1 MERAGYL
8 AVDFTSSTHM
18 AVSVR
23 YHREDPFV
31 RIRLARAAMPTTP
44 LGFITTGMRFISWD
58 RSPES
63 VMRLAFRLIVRHGI
77 SRIQISEP
85 MNDTSATLRAARLA
99 REEGAREIVPAV
111 VFTISPFHDDRF
123 FVDRAS
129 ALAASRDVDRIYVKD
144 PGGLLTPERVRTL
157 LPEVMR
163 AAAGKPVELH
173 SHCTTGLAPVC
184 YVEAARLGVAALHTA
199 VGPLANGTSQ
209 PSAERTI
216 ANLRE
221 LGIETGVDLD
231 SIAAMADHFQE
242 VARRGGLAPGV
253 PLEYDLSYY
262 GHQLPGGMMTTLARQ
277 LAEIGQEHRLPEVLE
292 EVVRVRQELGY
303 PIMVTPFSQF
313 VGTQAVFNVT
323 NAKGRYGIVPD
334 GVVSYVLGLYGMP
347 PGPID
352 PEVRDRVL
360 ASRRARDLSRPKPE
374 PSLDDLRGTYGAD
387 IREEELLLRSVLP
400 AAQVDAMLAT
410 SAAAS

>member
-1 MERAGYL
+1 MEHDACHP
-8 AVDFTSSTHM
+8 VDFTTSTNM

-23 YHREDPFV
+23 YHREDPFE

-77 SRIQISEP
+77 GRVQISEP
-85 MNDTSATLRAARLA
+85 MNDASAALRAARLA

-111 VFTISPFHDDRF
+111 VFTVSPFHDDAF
-123 FVDRAS
+123 FVDRA
-129 ALAASRDVDRIYVKD
+129 AVLAASEDVDRIYVKD

-163 AAAGKPVELH
+163 AAGEKAVELH

-199 VGPLANGTSQ
+199 ARPLANGTSQ
-209 PSAERTI
+209 PSTERTI
-216 ANLRE
+216 ANLAE
-221 LGIETGVDLD
+221 LGIETGVDLE
-231 SIAAMADHFQE
+231 SVAAISDHFEE
-242 VARRGGLAPGV
+242 VARRGGLPPGV

-262 GHQLPGGMMTTLARQ
+262 KHQVPGGMMTTLSRQ
-277 LAEIGQEHRLPEVLE
+277 LAEIGQEGRLPEVLE
-292 EVVRVRQELGY
+292 EVVRVREELGY

-334 GVVSYVLGLYGMP
+334 GVVSYALGHYGTP

-352 PEVRDRVL
+352 ADVLDVVL
-360 ASRRARDLSRPKPE
+360 ASRRARGLSQPKPE
-374 PSLDDLRGTYGAD
+374 PSLDDLRRTFGTD
-387 IREEELLLRSVLP
+387 LSEEELLLRSVLP